1 MKTIKT
7 QNVSIP
13 VELHDWVTKKM
24 EETKLSTPW
33 AKVTFSSIVEHAL
46 IELRNSEAQ
55 ISAQKSSSKAS
66 NIQPNVGVVIELDSE
81 TSATGSSTRMKKNSR
96 KTG

>member
-33 AKVTFSSIVEHAL
+33 AKATFSSIVEHAL
-46 IELRNSEAQ
+46 TELRNNEQQGKVQSG
-55 ISAQKSSSKAS
+55 
-66 NIQPNVGVVIELDSE
+66 VGVVIKPGSETLDSGHS
-81 TSATGSSTRMKKNSR
+81 TATKKSSR
-96 KTG
+96 KAG

>member
-33 AKVTFSSIVEHAL
+33 AKATFSSIVEHAL
-46 IELRNSEAQ
+46 TELRNNEQQGKVQSGA
-55 ISAQKSSSKAS
+55 
-66 NIQPNVGVVIELDSE
+66 GVVIKPGSE
-81 TSATGSSTRMKKNSR
+81 TSAFGHLTPTKKNSR
-96 KTG
+96 KAS

>member
-24 EETKLSTPW
+24 DKTKISTPW
-33 AKVTFSSIVEHAL
+33 AKASFSSIVEHAL
-46 IELRNSEAQ
+46 LELRRSESEK
-55 ISAQKSSSKAS
+55 SAQKDSSKPS
-66 NIQPNVGVVIELDSE
+66 KVSPNV
-81 TSATGSSTRMKKNSR
+81 SAEIVTPEDRSAGGSSTRSTGRSR

>member
-55 ISAQKSSSKAS
+55 FSAQKSSSKAS

>member
-33 AKVTFSSIVEHAL
+33 AKATFSSIVEHAL
-46 IELRNSEAQ
+46 TELRNNEQ
-55 ISAQKSSSKAS
+55 QGKG
-66 NIQPNVGVVIELDSE
+66 QPDVGVVMSPASG
-81 TSATGSSTRMKKNSR
+81 TSVSGRSTATTKPSLKAG
-96 KTG
+96 

>member
-33 AKVTFSSIVEHAL
+33 AKVTFSSVVEHAL

-81 TSATGSSTRMKKNSR
+81 TSATGSSTRMKKNFR